1 MILQLHAI
9 NFIDCK
15 INELTKKRIMKTT
28 GIALL
33 IIGFLLTI
41 YTSFSYFKKEKVV
54 DLGKIEVNA
63 NKKEN
68 VNWSPIVGVVM
79 MVVGGVVLW
88 QSSRKS

>member
-1 MILQLHAI
+1 
-9 NFIDCK
+9 
-15 INELTKKRIMKTT
+15 MKTT
-28 GIALL
+28 GIVLL

-41 YTSFSYFKKEKVV
+41 YTSFSFFRKEKVL
-54 DLGKIEVNA
+54 DIGKVEVTA

-68 VNWSPIVGVVM
+68 VNWSPIVGVIL